1 MQSARGLV
9 VVARI
14 DDSLAT
20 IGVLETQRHNGYAI
34 LRGVTLIVGIITI
47 ELPDGVFCVPQAA
60 LWSTGQIALVYE
72 LSGRNPR
79 GCCSTC

>member
-20 IGVLETQRHNGYAI
+20 IGVLEAQRHNGYAI

-47 ELPDGVFCVPQAA
+47 ELPDGVLGMPEAA
-60 LWSTGQIALVYE
+60 LWSAGKVALVYE
-72 LSGRNPR
+72 LCGRNPTR
-79 GCCSTC
+79 